1 MKFDLQARKYD
12 DWKDTY
18 GVNPDANKGREGDLL
33 SEMYQINSCDEI
45 AFQPAT
51 ELRNAHLLNYNNAW
65 VEYKL
70 NMARWYLLG
79 SPLQG
84 TIAGEWYAPTG
95 NAQQQTTYF
104 EDVTFGTGY
113 DRYSPAIYQRS
124 WDKAKAIL
132 YEVGSTYN
140 TGDNPNDLD
149 WDQVS
154 LPGSTQQG
162 TWDNGTWNVTGADSY
177 LARLGYKPISEG
189 IPIMMLP

>member
-1 MKFDLQARKYD
+1 MKSDEWGDAPVLYDALDGKGSLSSAPFPNLRDRDNWDGEGAEATATSILKFDLQARKYD

-33 SEMYQINSCDEI
+33 SEMYQMNSCDEI

-124 WDKAKAIL
+124 WDKAQ
-132 YEVGSTYN
+132 Y
-140 TGDNPNDLD
+140 
-149 WDQVS
+149 W
-154 LPGSTQQG
+154 
-162 TWDNGTWNVTGADSY
+162 
-177 LARLGYKPISEG
+177 
-189 IPIMMLP
+189 